1 MNRFAFRPLSF
12 VDAASNE
19 HPGYANFPNYTLDV
33 VSAELPCGVSW
44 LASALLECDYPVWNP
59 WNVDMLLE
67 WRHRGDT
74 AYEYFYPGDPWSRVL
89 PGLVSGRRFDFRGD
103 VVARFSHATPGQWPL
118 SQRLV
123 LFVRDPRDALFSA
136 WRRTRKAQANA
147 PSFGDWAQQIDATW
161 QVPRAAAYLLHLVTW
176 RRYAELHNTPYL
188 VIRFEDVK
196 ANARAEFR
204 RLQDFLPGSLAA
216 LPEAQIERALERS
229 TFDAVKS
236 VEEQMLS
243 DGTFT
248 ERINHA
254 GMPYEFRDHFNA
266 SMYEA
271 IGGGG
276 AAIYRWLQYD
286 APLGV
291 AGCVAGDLRPDWILL
306 LSPARALLAQRA
318 LRDAIGLYGCD

>member
-1 MNRFAFRPLSF
+1 MNHFVFRPLAF
-12 VDAASNE
+12 VDAATNE
-19 HPGYANFPNYTLDV
+19 RPRYANFPEYNLDV
-33 VSAELPCGVSW
+33 VSAELPCGASW
-44 LASALLECDYPVWNP
+44 LASTLLECDYPVWTP
-59 WNVDMLLE
+59 WNVDMSLD
-67 WRHRGDT
+67 WRHHGGAT
-74 AYEYFYPGDPWSRVL
+74 YEYFYLGDPWSRVL
-89 PGLVSGRRFDFRGD
+89 PGLVSGRRFDFRDG

-136 WRRTRKAQANA
+136 WRRTRKAHASTS
-147 PSFGDWAQQIDATW
+147 SFVDWVQQIDATW

-176 RRYAELHNTPYL
+176 RRYVELHNTPYL

-204 RLQDFLPGSLAA
+204 RLQEFLPGSFAA

-243 DGTFT
+243 DGTFP

-276 AAIYRWLQYD
+276 AAIYQWLRYD
-286 APLGV
+286 APLGAV
-291 AGCVAGDLRPDWILL
+291 GRLAENARPVWITRM
-306 LSPARALLAQRA
+306 SPENALFAQRA
-318 LRDAIGLYGCD
+318 LDEAICLYGCD